1 MRIHVLARDLMTAD
15 VVTLD
20 ESESLTDLEQAMR
33 ALRFRHMPVNDGGKL
48 IGLVTER
55 DLLRVSASSLLPHRR
70 RQDDFI
76 ALLVRVADVMTR
88 DVVTVAPDS
97 ALVDVATLMTREK
110 VGCLPVVEADGRLA
124 GIITEADFVRL
135 AQTFLQRP

>member
-1 MRIHVLARDLMTAD
+1 MRMPTCARDLMTTD

-20 ESESLTDLEQAMR
+20 EGDTLTDLDQAMR
-33 ALRFRHMPVNDGGKL
+33 VLRFRHMPVTDGRKL

-55 DLLRVSASSLLPHRR
+55 DLLRVHASSLLPHKR

-76 ALLVRVADVMTR
+76 ERLVRVADVMTH
-88 DVVTVAPDS
+88 DMLTAAPDTPLLDIA
-97 ALVDVATLMTREK
+97 ALMMRSK
-110 VGCLPVVEADGRLA
+110 RGCVPVIEADGSLA

-135 AQTFLQRP
+135 AQTFLPRP